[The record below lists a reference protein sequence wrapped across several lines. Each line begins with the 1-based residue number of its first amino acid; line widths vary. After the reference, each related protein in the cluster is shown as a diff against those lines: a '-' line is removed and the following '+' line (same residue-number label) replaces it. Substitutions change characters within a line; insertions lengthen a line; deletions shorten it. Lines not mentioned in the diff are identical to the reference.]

1 MLHYAKYI
9 YLGTRCCGEV
19 TSPDLSSVEIP
30 EHISPPP
37 NKYHLKPAIEA
48 ELHDYQWELALPGLS
63 GQNYIVCAPTGS
75 GKTRVAGLVIAEHL
89 QSHQGHGK
97 VIFVVNKVPL
107 VQQQRNSLQ
116 EMIHGA
122 KLEEVCGGGSQHQ
135 KALLSASLGESSGSE
150 EEGEKFRS
158 HNDIIVCT
166 AGCLLNELQKKQM
179 PLSAISLLVMDECHN
194 TRKNSNYARIMEM
207 YIRAKM
213 TTKVPQVMGLTA
225 TPGAGDSARPTIDT
239 VLDHMT
245 TLCAHM
251 DATGGIKTV
260 RRHVSELDR
269 YQTSPESSRATVGGR
284 SEEEPFI
291 DTISHVSTQL
301 ERLYHLKP
309 PTDERWTCTY
319 TEWICGKLNMN
330 QIQEKGRDKISLL
343 RTLKSLSAVLKTYQ
357 NLCFEDAMDELDQL
371 VFPSHKDA
379 TDMENHLAGAMKQ
392 LKVKLHS
399 LDKVE
404 NPLLL
409 QLEDCLVE
417 RFKTMPM
424 SKAIV
429 FVETK
434 NEATS
439 IERWIK
445 TRPDLHFIH
454 PDVMTGQTRDTG
466 KKMTKSDQNS
476 SLQGFRGSESNL
488 LVSTSVLEEGVDVPA
503 CNLVIRYL
511 KVTSEIAQVQS
522 MGRAR
527 ATDSRC
533 ITVLRSDSGK
543 QFQEFL
549 NDMKIELV
557 NQALEILP
565 SGENLCRK
573 IRSKQRFILEQS
585 ERRNTETVDHRHL
598 YEPAEVDIHCGNC
611 SAFLCNGN
619 NVRTIENTPHHVVN
633 DEDFVTHVSIET
645 HHTPTNELKG
655 LSRTHKLRCAEC
667 KIQSLGVMGRWW
679 RHEINYPVLKCS
691 YIKFKVNGENISC
704 KQWKLAPFPV
714 CSLSES

>member
-1 MLHYAKYI
+1 MS
-9 YLGTRCCGEV
+9 
-19 TSPDLSSVEIP
+19 SPNLSSVKIP
-30 EHISPPP
+30 EHTSPPP
-37 NKYHLKPAIEA
+37 NRYHLKPEIEA
-48 ELHDYQWELALPGLS
+48 ELHAYQWELALPGLS

-89 QSHQGHGK
+89 QSLRPKGRGK

-107 VQQQRNSLQ
+107 VQQQRNALQ

-122 KLEEVCGGGSQHQ
+122 KLEEVSGGGSQHQ
-135 KALLSASLGESSGSE
+135 KAVLSASLVESRSLE
-150 EEGEKFRS
+150 EEGEGLNLN
-158 HNDIIVCT
+158 NDIIVCT
-166 AGCLLNELQKKQM
+166 AGCLFNELQKKKM

-213 TTKVPQVMGLTA
+213 CNQEKVPQVMGLTA
-225 TPGAGDSARPTIDT
+225 TPGAGDSGRPTIHT

-245 TLCAHM
+245 TLCAAM

-260 RRHVSELDR
+260 RKHVSELDS
-269 YQTSPESSRATVGGR
+269 YQTTPEKSRATIGGR
-284 SEEEPFI
+284 SEDEPLI
-291 DTISHVSTQL
+291 ATISGVATQL
-301 ERLYHLKP
+301 ERWYKLKP
-309 PTDERWTCTY
+309 PTDERWSCSY
-319 TEWICGKLNMN
+319 TEWVCGKL
-330 QIQEKGRDKISLL
+330 QAQDQGRDKTSLL

-357 NLCFEDAMDELDQL
+357 NLSFQDAMDELDKL
-371 VFPSHKDA
+371 VFPPQENA
-379 TDMENHLAGAMKQ
+379 TYIEQRLAEVMRQ
-392 LKVKLHS
+392 LKVKLKS

-409 QLEDCLVE
+409 QLEEILVE
-417 RFKTMPM
+417 RFKTLPE

-445 TRPDLHFIH
+445 TRQDLHFIH

-466 KKMTKSDQNS
+466 KKMTKADQNS

-527 ATDSRC
+527 AIDSHC

-549 NDMKIELV
+549 NDIKIKLV
-557 NQALEILP
+557 DQALEILP
-565 SGENLCRK
+565 SVDLCSV
-573 IRSKQRFILEQS
+573 IRSKQRLILEQND
-585 ERRNTETVDHRHL
+585 RRNTEIVDHRYL
-598 YEPAEVDIHCGNC
+598 YKPAEVDLHCCYC
-611 SAFLCNGN
+611 SAFLCNGSRI
-619 NVRTIENTPHHVVN
+619 RTIGKTSHHVV
-633 DEDFVTHVSIET
+633 DDQDFVTRVSLED

-655 LSRTHKLRCAEC
+655 LSKTHKLRCAEC

-679 RHEINYPVLKCS
+679 QHQVNYPVLKCS
-691 YIKFKVNGENISC
+691 YIKFKVNGEYVPC
-704 KQWKLAPFPV
+704 KNWKNAPFPV
-714 CSLSES
+714 QVCSYVHVS